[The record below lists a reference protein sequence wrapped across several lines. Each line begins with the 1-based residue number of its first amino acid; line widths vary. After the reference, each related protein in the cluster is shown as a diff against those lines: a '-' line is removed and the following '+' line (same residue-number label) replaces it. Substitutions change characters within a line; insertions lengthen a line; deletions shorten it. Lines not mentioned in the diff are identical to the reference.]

1 MTPTCEV
8 HVPFAK
14 PGIDEWEI
22 RRKERGRQDVKV
34 CPSCEAL
41 ELKGSALGGLVSH
54 GAHGGDTLS
63 LPSSCHESPHISR

>member
-1 MTPTCEV
+1 MTPACEV

-22 RRKERGRQDVKV
+22 RRKERGKQDVKV

-54 GAHGGDTLS
+54 GAHGGTPFPFQVAAMS
-63 LPSSCHESPHISR
+63 LLT